1 MIAWAMHNSLDGNA
15 DITQHTDREFLPT
28 KYILVPGAANMLES
42 RVILSAILAAIVVY
56 LVSQ

>member
-15 DITQHTDREFLPT
+15 DITQHTDREVLPT

-42 RVILSAILAAIVVY
+42 RVMLSAILAAIVVY